1 MELNFLTMADA
12 PEDLQPLRG
21 LLAPFERERQIQIS
35 LGRVGW
41 DRAWQTLLMDAVEG
55 KGPQVSQIGSTWAA
69 TMAMLDAL
77 RVFKPEEV
85 SGMGGA
91 SHFLSSAWETV
102 KLTDRPE
109 VWAMPW
115 SIYTFVLYYRRD
127 MLANAGID
135 PTIAFSTPA
144 MLRETFTKLNLN
156 GIAPWAFP
164 SLHPYADLVH
174 IASSWARANGGDF
187 ISANGREPLFAKPET
202 SAGLVDFFGLFP
214 FIPLELRGFNIE
226 KCTQAFASGDVA
238 VMIGGVEIANELL
251 ESPYASQAMRDNV
264 AVTTL
269 PGVPWIGGDHLVV
282 WKNVQADAAQEKAA
296 LDLVRYLS
304 KKETQIELFKVQ
316 NILPARIDAYDA
328 LTFPLETS
336 ASTVQKILKTGR
348 PHPTL
353 RLWRRIEAF
362 LGEMLL
368 DIGTAVLRQYSVPPV
383 DIVNQM
389 LNEYEKKL
397 SAVLKGQL

>member
-21 LLAPFERERQIQIS
+21 LLASFEREQQIQIS

-55 KGPQVSQIGSTWAA
+55 KGPHVSQIGSTWAA

-77 RVFKPEEV
+77 RVFNTQDI
-85 SGMGGA
+85 SSFGGETR
-91 SHFLSSAWETV
+91 FLPSAWETI
-102 KLTDRPE
+102 KFADRPE
-109 VWAMPW
+109 VWAIPW

-127 MLANAGID
+127 LLAKADID
-135 PTIAFSTPA
+135 PDKAFETPMA
-144 MLRETFTKLNLN
+144 MRATFEKLNKN

-187 ISANGREPLFAKPET
+187 ISADGRGPLFAKPEA
-202 SAGLVDFFGLFP
+202 SVGLTDFFELFP
-214 FIPLELRGFNIE
+214 FIPLALRGLNVE
-226 KCTQAFASGDVA
+226 KSTQAFARGDVA
-238 VMIGGVEIANELL
+238 VMIGGVEIGTELM
-251 ESPYASQAMRDNV
+251 ESPYASPEMRDNV
-264 AVTTL
+264 VVTTL

-282 WKNVQADAAQEKAA
+282 WKNVLADAEHEKAA

-304 KKETQIELFKVQ
+304 KKETQIQLFNAE
-316 NILPARIDAYDA
+316 NILPARVDAYDE
-328 LTFPLETS
+328 LTFPLETT
-336 ASTVQKILKTGR
+336 APTVQKILKTGR

-362 LGEMLL
+362 LDEMLL
-368 DIGTAVLRQYSVPPV
+368 DIGSSVLRQHSLAPS
-383 DIVNQM
+383 DIASRM
-389 LNEYEKKL
+389 LGEYEQKL

>member
-1 MELNFLTMADA
+1 MELTFLTMADV
-12 PEDLQPLRG
+12 PEDLQSLRG
-21 LLAPFERERQIQIS
+21 LLASFERERQIQIS

-41 DRAWQTLLMDAVEG
+41 DRAWQVLLMDAVEG
-55 KGPQVSQIGSTWAA
+55 KGPHVSQIGSTWAA

-77 RVFKPEEV
+77 RVFKPDDIASIGGV
-85 SGMGGA
+85 SR
-91 SHFLSSAWETV
+91 FLASAWETV
-102 KLTDRPE
+102 KFADRPE

-127 MLANAGID
+127 ILEKADID
-135 PTIAFSTPA
+135 PNIAFATPLT
-144 MLRETFTKLNLN
+144 MHETFAKLNQN

-187 ISANGREPLFAKPET
+187 ISANGREPLFAKPEA

-214 FIPLELRGFNIE
+214 FIPLGLRGLDVE
-226 KCTQAFASGDVA
+226 KCIQAFARGEVA
-238 VMIGGVEIANELL
+238 AVIGGVEIGNELM
-251 ESPYASQAMRDNV
+251 ESPYASPEMRGNV

-282 WKNVQADAAQEKAA
+282 WKNVLADAEREKAA
-296 LDLVRYLS
+296 LELVRYLS
-304 KKETQIELFKVQ
+304 ERETQIQLFNAE
-316 NILPARIDAYDA
+316 NILPARSDAYDE
-328 LTFPLETS
+328 LSFPLETT

-348 PHPTL
+348 PHPAL

-362 LGEMLL
+362 LDEMLL
-368 DIGTAVLRQYSVPPV
+368 DIGSTVLRQHSLPPA
-383 DIVNQM
+383 DTTMRM
-389 LNEYEKKL
+389 LNEYEQKL

>member
-21 LLAPFERERQIQIS
+21 LLANFEREQQIQIT

-41 DRAWQTLLMDAVEG
+41 DRAWQVLLMDAVNG
-55 KGPQVSQIGSTWAA
+55 KGPHVSQIGSTWAA

-77 RVFKPEEV
+77 RVFKPEDV
-85 SGMGGA
+85 SALGGA
-91 SHFLSSAWETV
+91 PRFLPSTWETV
-102 KLTDRPE
+102 KYADRPE
-109 VWAMPW
+109 VWAIPW

-127 MLANAGID
+127 LLAKADVD

-144 MLRETFTKLNLN
+144 MMRETFAKLNRSE
-156 GIAPWAFP
+156 IAPWVFP

-187 ISANGREPLFAKPET
+187 VSTDGREPLFAKPEAST
-202 SAGLVDFFGLFP
+202 GLMDFFGLFP
-214 FIPLELRGFNIE
+214 FIPLEMRGLNIE
-226 KCTQAFASGDVA
+226 KCTETFARGDVA
-238 VMIGGVEIANELL
+238 VMIGGVEVGNELM
-251 ESPYASQAMRDNV
+251 ESPYASQAMHDNV

-282 WKNVQADAAQEKAA
+282 WKNVLADAKHEKAA
-296 LDLVRYLS
+296 LDLVRFLS
-304 KKETQIELFKVQ
+304 QRETQIQLFNAE
-316 NILPARIDAYDA
+316 NILPARADAYA
-328 LTFPLETS
+328 ELSFPLETT
-336 ASTVQKILKTGR
+336 APTVQQILKIGR

-362 LGEMLL
+362 LDDMLL
-368 DIGTAVLRQYSVPPV
+368 NIGNAVLREYNVPPA
-383 DIVNQM
+383 DIVNRM
-389 LNEYEKKL
+389 LNEYEQKM
-397 SAVLKGQL
+397 SAMLKGQL